1 MMMIATSVN
10 VECLFSC
17 GHVLLSH
24 THNHLSSQSICALLC
39 LRSWSVAGF
48 VKSANVQ
55 KLEPFGEIEGNEDV
69 ELAEGWDSIWRKE

>member
-1 MMMIATSVN
+1 MMIATSVD
-10 VECLFSC
+10 VKHLFSR

-24 THNHLSSQSICALLC
+24 TCNHLSSQSVRALLC

-48 VKSANVQ
+48 IKSANVQ

-69 ELAEGWDSIWRKE
+69 ELAEGWDSIRRKE

>member
-1 MMMIATSVN
+1 MMIATSVD
-10 VECLFSC
+10 VERLFSC

-24 THNHLSSQSICALLC
+24 TCNRLSSQSIHALLC

-69 ELAEGWDSIWRKE
+69 ELAEGWDSIRRKE